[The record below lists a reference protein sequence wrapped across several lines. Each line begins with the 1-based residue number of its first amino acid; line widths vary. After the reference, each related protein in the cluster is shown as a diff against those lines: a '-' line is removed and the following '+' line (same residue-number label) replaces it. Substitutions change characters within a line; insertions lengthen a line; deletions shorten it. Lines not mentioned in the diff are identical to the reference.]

1 MTLAALARKLGKTL
15 QAKAAWL
22 ATAES
27 CTGGWVAQAVTSVA
41 GSSNWFERGYVTYR
55 SEEHTSE
62 LQSH

>member
-41 GSSNWFERGYVTYR
+41 G
-55 SEEHTSE
+55 
-62 LQSH
+62 